1 MISTAIFIENGPE
14 AEARRLPTDKEM
26 RIISTEEARRLFGT
40 EAERLDGV
48 SVSTLVFGMSGP
60 KLNVPCLQWLANDP
74 KQLYVSTVCQTR
86 YLLIARAASP
96 TTTIGLR
103 SSSSVSGA
111 PIPPWTPQFLPPAK
125 HPFLPHGGS
134 CSRT

>member
-26 RIISTEEARRLFGT
+26 RIISTEEAHRLFGS

-60 KLNVPCLQWLANDP
+60 KLNVRCVQWLANDP
-74 KQLYVSTVCQTR
+74 KQLYVFTVFQTD
-86 YLLIARAASP
+86 I
-96 TTTIGLR
+96 
-103 SSSSVSGA
+103 
-111 PIPPWTPQFLPPAK
+111 
-125 HPFLPHGGS
+125 
-134 CSRT
+134 C